1 MTRKFFLLSV
11 SFLLLN
17 FGFKNYV
24 LAQYRDPFT
33 EKTKRNKIKK
43 RNKKGLFTPFKS
55 GLFRK
60 DKDPFRDINSP
71 KGLVGLGSDPFTASG
86 KSKYKPSGVDPDS
99 FSYKQRKRAI
109 KEKYNKEYVKKKA
122 MKSREKRYKLKMKYG

>member
-1 MTRKFFLLSV
+1 MTQKFFLLSV
-11 SFLLLN
+11 SLLLLN
-17 FGFKNYV
+17 FGFNN
-24 LAQYRDPFT
+24 AAFSQYRDPFT

-43 RNKKGLFTPFKS
+43 RNNKGLFTPFKS
-55 GLFRK
+55 GISRK
-60 DKDPFRDINSP
+60 EKDPFRNINSP
-71 KGLVGLGSDPFTASG
+71 KGLVGLGSDPFSSGG
-86 KSKYKPSGVDPDS
+86 KSKYKPTGVDSDS